1 MKGASRATRWVAAAI
16 LFLAVEGALIA
27 YVDKPLSLYLR
38 QVEAHDPN
46 LIDIFR
52 AYTRFAKADWY
63 LWPSGLGSLLCL
75 ALVRSGRLSAD
86 TRETLIRAGRAF
98 AFFFAAVAIAGLA
111 TGLLKPLIGRARPV
125 QLDQF
130 QIYGFDPWSWFES
143 RWNSLPS
150 GEATTAFVVAVALII
165 LFPRWQT
172 ALWAFAVVMAA
183 SRVMINAHFLS
194 DIVAGAAVG
203 SLTALAV
210 AAQFRKRGWI
220 G

>member
-1 MKGASRATRWVAAAI
+1 
-16 LFLAVEGALIA
+16 
-27 YVDKPLSLYLR
+27 
-38 QVEAHDPN
+38 
-46 LIDIFR
+46 
-52 AYTRFAKADWY
+52 
-63 LWPSGLGSLLCL
+63 LLCL

-210 AAQFRKRGWI
+210 AAQFRKRGWM